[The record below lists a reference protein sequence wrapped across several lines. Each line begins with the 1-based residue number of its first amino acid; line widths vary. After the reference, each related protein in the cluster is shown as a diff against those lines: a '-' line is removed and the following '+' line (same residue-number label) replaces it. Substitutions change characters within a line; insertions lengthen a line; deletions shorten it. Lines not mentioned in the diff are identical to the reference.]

1 MTKEKLLSI
10 KIEKPDEKIKLLA
23 KKKWDALAKPIDGL
37 GMFED
42 AVAGIAAI
50 KGSIDFDLS
59 KKGLIIMCADNGI
72 VAEGVSQTGKE
83 VTYEVAALMGK
94 KKSSVG
100 IMLKDYPAEV
110 MTVDIGIDSD
120 DIPEGTHDKKVAKG
134 TRNFLHEPAMTS
146 DEVLKAIEIGMDCVK
161 EFKDEGISIIATG
174 EMGIGNTTTSSA
186 LLSILTGLDVK
197 QCTGRGAGLSDEGLN
212 RKVEVITK
220 AVGLHFPDGCTDA
233 FDALCKVGGLDI
245 AGLTGVFIGGAIYK
259 VPVVIDGFI
268 SMISALI
275 AERLVPGCKDYMIAS
290 HLGKEIGMKIL
301 SEELNLHPVIHANLA
316 LGEGTGAVML
326 FPLLDMAMSMYM
338 SGTNFSDTPIEEY
351 ERFDDK

>member
-1 MTKEKLLSI
+1 MTKEELLSL
-10 KIEKPDEKIKLLA
+10 KIESPDENIINSA

-37 GMFED
+37 GMLEET
-42 AVAGIAAI
+42 VCRIAGMY
-50 KGSIDFDLS
+50 GSLDFDLD

-72 VAEGVSQTGKE
+72 VSEGVSQTGKE

-94 KKSSVG
+94 RKSSVG
-100 IMLKDYPAEV
+100 IMLKDYPAEI

-120 DIPEGTHDKKVAKG
+120 VTPEGVIDKKVAKG
-134 TRNFLHEPAMTS
+134 TRNFLHEPAMTT
-146 DEVLKAIEIGMDCVK
+146 EEALNAIEAGIECVK
-161 EFKDEGISIIATG
+161 ELKDKGISIIATG

-186 LLSILTGLDVK
+186 LMSLLTGLDAK
-197 QCTGRGAGLSDEGLN
+197 LCTGRGAGLSDDGLK
-212 RKVEVITK
+212 RKIDVITRGI
-220 AVGLHFPDGCTDA
+220 AFHFPDGNADA

-259 VPVVIDGFI
+259 VPIVIDGFI

-275 AERLVPGCKDYMIAS
+275 AERVIPGCRDYMIAS
-290 HLGKEIGMKIL
+290 HLGKENGMKIL
-301 SEELNLHPVIHANLA
+301 SEKLDLKPVIHANLA

-338 SGTNFSDTPIEEY
+338 SGTAFSDTPIEEY